1 MPNRINRVTTRTGD
15 DGQTSLADGKRYR
28 KEHERME
35 LIGTLDEAN
44 CAVGVLIANLDANC
58 PFRAFLLTV
67 QSRLFDVGA
76 SVATGTSHLDC
87 AGETAVV
94 EQQIALLNK
103 ELDPL
108 QEFVLPGGNTICALA
123 HLARATMRRAERTFW
138 RAKINALIE
147 AGTGAYL
154 NRLSDYLFV
163 VARTTADGIEQTW
176 QPVTSGDP
184 TR

>member
-15 DGQTSLADGKRYR
+15 DGQTSLADGKRYP

-58 PFRAFLLTV
+58 PFRAFLTTV

-76 SVATGTSHLDC
+76 SVATDTSHLDC
-87 AGETAVV
+87 TDETTVV
-94 EQQIALLNK
+94 EQQIALLNE
-103 ELDPL
+103 ELEPL
-108 QEFVLPGGNTICALA
+108 QEFVLPGGNTVCALA

-138 RAKINALIE
+138 RAKMTGLIE

-163 VARTTADGIEQTW
+163 VARTTADGIEQAW
-176 QPVTSGDP
+176 QPLTSRDP